1 MGKFLLKL
9 AVNRPLKRYPS
20 VLNGDLNFV
29 IGNANVALELL
40 NGIPGNFR
48 ISSLPERFHRNV
60 VGHRFH
66 SVDMLSPLSAASL
79 SQKVGTK
86 PESVTTLSLTATAIS
101 FSELILGSHFSSLSP
116 IFARNY

>member
-1 MGKFLLKL
+1 MGKFLLKI
-9 AVNRPLKRYPS
+9 AVNRPLQRYPS

-48 ISSLPERFHRNV
+48 SSSLPERFHRNV

-66 SVDMLSPLSAASL
+66 SVDTLSPPFGCILIP
-79 SQKVGTK
+79 KGRNETGK
-86 PESVTTLSLTATAIS
+86 CHHSVFDCNGDIVLRAYPRIP
-101 FSELILGSHFSSLSP
+101 F
-116 IFARNY
+116 